1 MEAIARNTGC
11 KAVNIQKIKQHLFYE
26 EHLLDRYVE
35 LGVPA
40 IMQRFDS
47 DLGIANTWKRLEQ
60 GHVTAADRQLL
71 RHEAAEAYLMR
82 RWGDPSYHRAH
93 TRAQRRFPAPQ
104 LEDAP

>member
-1 MEAIARNTGC
+1 MGC

-60 GHVTAADRQLL
+60 GQALVGFQGRGFIEMVHPDFCHSILL
-71 RHEAAEAYLMR
+71 
-82 RWGDPSYHRAH
+82 
-93 TRAQRRFPAPQ
+93 
-104 LEDAP
+104 